1 MLDINIREGVPSDGH
16 AIVQMATKLS
26 EHEGVSPPI
35 FDKDRFARFGFGKN
49 KRFDVLV
56 AEARQETICGYSI
69 FCHSFHVGLGTP
81 GFNMLDLFVEQ
92 KLRRKGIARSLMGA
106 MANKC
111 IETNGAWITWQ
122 CHPNNTLALD
132 YYQSIGGRQFKS
144 VDFEIAGDQL
154 IKLAENSRWQV

>member
-1 MLDINIREGVPSDGH
+1 MLDIRIREGAPSDGK
-16 AIVQMATKLS
+16 AITEMAAKLS

-35 FDKDRFARFGFGKN
+35 FDEERFERFGFGTE

-56 AEARQETICGYSI
+56 AEVGLETVCGYLI

-92 KLRRKGIARSLMGA
+92 KLRRKGVARSLMSA

-111 IETNGAWITWQ
+111 IDTNGGWITWQ
-122 CHPNNTLALD
+122 CHPNNRLALD
-132 YYQSIGGRQFKS
+132 YYRLIGGRQFKS
-144 VDFEIAGDQL
+144 VDFEIAGDEL
-154 IKLAENSRWQV
+154 IKLADNNIDRI

>member
-1 MLDINIREGVPSDGH
+1 MLDIRIREGAPSDGQ
-16 AIVQMATKLS
+16 AITEMAAKLS

-35 FDKDRFARFGFGKN
+35 FDEERFTRFGFGAE

-56 AEARQETICGYSI
+56 AEAGLETVCGYLI

-92 KLRRKGIARSLMGA
+92 KLRRKGIARSLMSV

-111 IETNGAWITWQ
+111 IDTNGGWITWQ
-122 CHPNNTLALD
+122 CHPNNRLALD
-132 YYQSIGGRQFKS
+132 YYRLIGGRQFKS
-144 VDFEIAGDQL
+144 VDFEIAGDEL
-154 IKLAENSRWQV
+154 IKLADNSIGQI